1 MTDEDEIRSALSV
14 EGVALD
20 DYFLVGDTI
29 MYLAVL
35 EGDATPM
42 AVVIEDDALWEASK
56 AFLLARGAR
65 RFSSWG
71 EFEAWQREHGE

>member
-1 MTDEDEIRSALSV
+1 MTDEDEIRSVLSV

-20 DYFLVGDTI
+20 DYFLLDDTI

-35 EGDATPM
+35 EGDATPF
-42 AVVIEDDALWEASK
+42 ALVIEDNALWEASK
-56 AFLLARGAR
+56 VFLLARGAM

>member
-1 MTDEDEIRSALSV
+1 MTDEDEIRSVLSV

-20 DYFLVGDTI
+20 DYFLLGDTI

-35 EGDATPM
+35 EGAATPF
-42 AVVIEDDALWEASK
+42 AVVIEDDALWDANR

-71 EFEAWQREHGE
+71 EFEAWSSRRTV